1 MKNVVIAVM
10 CGLLLLAATTV
21 QALEVT
27 NSYLYLNEIV
37 DGSSTLVDLNDG
49 SFTGLGTI
57 SRNYTAPGTY
67 SVLSFIDNEINLY
80 GTGFDPEFGG
90 VVGTPGFKYQICD
103 PSALVGSFLVG
114 SLDGSINTSPADVA
128 VAMGWTFSLLAG
140 QSATV
145 NFIVVDA
152 APTTGG
158 YLTHTDA
165 WYTDP
170 DQMTY
175 EMLSDTIYYWSTLDI
190 ETSSPAPVPEPSTL
204 VLLGSAL
211 AGLGLYARKRRI
223 N

>member
-10 CGLLLLAATTV
+10 CGLLFLAATTV

-37 DGSSTLVDLNDG
+37 DGSSMLVDLNDG

-90 VVGTPGFKYQICD
+90 VVGTPGFQYQIAD
-103 PSALVGSFLVG
+103 PNLLFDSFKLAAL
-114 SLDGSINTSPADVA
+114 DRSINSSPADVA
-128 VAMGWTFSLLAG
+128 VAMGWTFSILAG

-145 NFIVVDA
+145 NFIVSES
-152 APTTGG
+152 APIAGG

-165 WYTDP
+165 YYTEP
-170 DQMTY
+170 DLMTY

-190 ETSSPAPVPEPSTL
+190 EPTGPAPVPEPSTL

>member
-1 MKNVVIAVM
+1 MKNVVITVM
-10 CGLLLLAATTV
+10 CGLLLFAATTA

-57 SRNYTAPGTY
+57 TRNYTAPGTY

-90 VVGTPGFKYQICD
+90 IVGTPGYQYQIAD
-103 PSALVGSFLVG
+103 PYSLISSFMLG
-114 SLDGSINTSPADVA
+114 SLDGSINADPADTA

-145 NFIVVDA
+145 NFIVADA
-152 APTTGG
+152 APSTD

-170 DQMTY
+170 DLMTY
-175 EMLSDTIYYWSTLDI
+175 EMLNDSIYYWTTLDI
-190 ETSSPAPVPEPSTL
+190 ETSGPAPIPEPSTF

-211 AGLGLYARKRRI
+211 VGLGLYARRRRV